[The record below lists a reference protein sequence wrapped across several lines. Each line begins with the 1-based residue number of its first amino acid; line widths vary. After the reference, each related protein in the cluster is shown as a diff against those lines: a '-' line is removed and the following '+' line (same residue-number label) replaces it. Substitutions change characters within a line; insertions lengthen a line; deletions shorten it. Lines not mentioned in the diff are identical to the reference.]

1 MVYLTKEDWMKVVLP
16 KLIDSTKFYTEIKY
30 FKNFYN
36 LIYYINSKIK
46 FLNQNVLS
54 TSMIFLHKFIIQKNI
69 ELKDISPLD
78 TLILCGS
85 CLFISTKAT
94 DYLISINKIIKI
106 IKEIIDIKLPNISL
120 TEDSLKNLLIQ
131 SEFAILESIEFDTN
145 IDLPY
150 KFIFQLKDY
159 FSKKSDISTDL
170 LIKSCHKFIN
180 DTFNLP
186 LCLFFSPNTIAIT
199 CVKLM
204 IENYK
209 LIDINLDD
217 IIKKSEYKIEKDD
230 VDFCFNLM
238 QKFYKKPKEENLNAM
253 NIN

>member
-1 MVYLTKEDWMKVVLP
+1 M
-16 KLIDSTKFYTEIKY
+16 
-30 FKNFYN
+30 
-36 LIYYINSKIK
+36 
-46 FLNQNVLS
+46 
-54 TSMIFLHKFIIQKNI
+54 
-69 ELKDISPLD
+69 
-78 TLILCGS
+78 
-85 CLFISTKAT
+85 
-94 DYLISINKIIKI
+94 
-106 IKEIIDIKLPNISL
+106 
-120 TEDSLKNLLIQ
+120 LIQ

-186 LCLFFSPNTIAIT
+186 LCLFFSPNTIAIS

>member
-30 FKNFYN
+30 FTNFYN

>member
-16 KLIDSTKFYTEIKY
+16 KLIDSTRFYTEIKY

>member
-204 IENYK
+204 IEKYK
-209 LIDINLDD
+209 LFDINLDD
-217 IIKKSEYKIEKDD
+217 IIKKSEYKIENDD

>member
-1 MVYLTKEDWMKVVLP
+1 MVYLKKEEWLKVVLP
-16 KLIDSTKFYTEIKY
+16 KLIDSKNFYTEIQY
-30 FKNFYN
+30 FKKFYT
-36 LIYYINSKIK
+36 LISYINSKIK

-54 TSMIFLHKFIIQKNI
+54 TSMVFLHKFIIQKNI
-69 ELKDISPLD
+69 ELKSISPLD

-85 CLFISTKAT
+85 CLFISTKTT
-94 DYLISINKIIKI
+94 DHLISINKIIKI

>member
-204 IENYK
+204 IEKYK

-217 IIKKSEYKIEKDD
+217 IIKKSEYKIENDD